1 MKSSLKNT
9 TIFAVAMCAAVFI
22 SGSAFNTVT
31 HGTQN
36 KIQTVTITAKA
47 MTEAQKLAYDS
58 EQNGIQTVV
67 ISAKRLTTEQKIAMD
82 QQDQQNQFKQQSVAE
97 KNNHRTAI

>member
-9 TIFAVAMCAAVFI
+9 SIFAVAMCAAVFI
-22 SGSAFNTVT
+22 SSSAFHNVK
-31 HGTQN
+31 HGTQD

-47 MTEAQKLAYDS
+47 MTEAQKLAYDA

-67 ISAKRLTTEQKIAMD
+67 ISAKRLTTEQKLAMD

-97 KNNHRTAI
+97 KNNRRTAI

>member
-9 TIFAVAMCAAVFI
+9 TIFAIAMCAAVFVTC
-22 SGSAFNTVT
+22 SAFNAVN
-31 HGTQN
+31 HHAHD
-36 KIQTVTITAKA
+36 KIQTVTISAKA
-47 MTEAQKLAYDS
+47 MTEAQKLAYDA

-67 ISAKRLTTEQKIAMD
+67 ISAKRLTTEQKLAMD

-97 KNNHRTAI
+97 KNSHRTAI